1 MTVIPF
7 PEPEDRSP
15 EPYDPLESAL
25 LSAWNNA
32 PEAMDAYRDEPAEN
46 PDSDSPWAW

>member
-7 PEPEDRSP
+7 PEPAESRGP
-15 EPYDPLESAL
+15 VDPLESAL

-32 PEAMDAYRDEPAEN
+32 PEVLDDFQDPEPEDT
-46 PDSDSPWAW
+46 DSEWSW